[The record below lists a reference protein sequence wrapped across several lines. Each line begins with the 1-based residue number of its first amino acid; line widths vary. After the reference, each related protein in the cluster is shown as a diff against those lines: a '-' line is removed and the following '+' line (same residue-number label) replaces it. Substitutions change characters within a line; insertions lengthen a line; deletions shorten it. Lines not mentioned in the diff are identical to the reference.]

1 MNTKPDLPTP
11 DECFVSV
18 LFDEWLKDC
27 HCLDSKEAWD
37 SDPKRP
43 FKFIAIMEFVTNQV
57 LSNGSDLGFLMVQEA
72 MNRIM
77 EIGHSAGLCTCCV
90 VQAVGQVS
98 LKENGGNAFA
108 KERLVDNGMDEN
120 DAEVFLRSISL
131 YLNVIRDD
139 WPFQHGTSD
148 PSVGDNPSKNMQSE
162 GGQL

>member
-1 MNTKPDLPTP
+1 MSANPNLPDP
-11 DECFVSV
+11 DECFISV

-27 HCLDSKEAWD
+27 HCLDSEEAWD
-37 SDPKRP
+37 ADPQRP
-43 FKFIAIMEFVTNQV
+43 FPFNDIANFLVKQGGGDGN
-57 LSNGSDLGFLMVQEA
+57 DLGFLMVQEA

-139 WPFQHGTSD
+139 WPFEYISPNQASD
-148 PSVGDNPSKNMQSE
+148 DKAMDVE
-162 GGQL
+162 GGQK